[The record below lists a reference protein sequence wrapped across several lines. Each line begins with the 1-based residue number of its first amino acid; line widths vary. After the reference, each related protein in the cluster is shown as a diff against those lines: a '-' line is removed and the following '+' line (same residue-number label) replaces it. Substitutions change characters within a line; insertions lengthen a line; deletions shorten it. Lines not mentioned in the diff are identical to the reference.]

1 MRKWILHIACLFIT
15 LGTIAQKTKVSGIV
29 VDAANGDTL
38 PFVNIYFQDT
48 KIGTTSDLD
57 GKYELE
63 SYYATDT
70 LVASFVGYRTFKQA
84 IQKDV
89 AQEVVIKLAPADEDL
104 PELIVLPNDEN
115 PAHPILRKIIKNKEI
130 NNREKLDY
138 YEYEVYNKIELDLN
152 NITDEFT
159 ESKAFKKF
167 DFIFDN
173 IDSTGEKTYLP
184 VFMSESLSDFYYR
197 KSPKSEKEYIKA
209 TKVSGVSNESV
220 SQFTGDMYQK
230 VNVYENF
237 LPVFGKNF
245 VSPISD
251 RGLNY
256 YKYYLMDS
264 MFVDKY
270 WCYELQFI
278 PRRKG
283 ELTVEGTM
291 WVNDTTYA
299 IKYIEGNIS
308 KDANINFVNELTVSQ
323 TFEQVQDEVWMLTK
337 DELLVDFE
345 VAEKAMGFY
354 GRKTTSYREFKIN
367 EPKEDDFYSGVENIF
382 VSDSAQDYSEEFWE
396 GNRHEE
402 LTENQEGVYQMIDTL
417 GSLPIV
423 NTYVDL
429 IQTISTGYWVV
440 KKFEIGP
447 LYSTYSYNDVEG
459 HRFRFGMR
467 TSNDFSKMIE
477 LSGYGAY
484 GLLDQEFKY
493 GFGTRFFITKKPR
506 RLVQM
511 VYKHDVE
518 QVGVSSN
525 AYNNTSIVTFLRRN
539 PYNKLVFNTEYRI
552 NYFREWFPGFSS
564 ELLLRN
570 STFSPIG
577 ITAFNAINTDG
588 TIEPQVSLTATEVAV
603 NTRFAYN
610 EEFLSGEFERISL
623 GTKYP
628 IVSMTYTYGI
638 PNLLGSK
645 YEYHKARLSFKHK
658 IPMGIFGTFKYQFE
672 VGKIFGKAPY
682 PLLQVHNGNETWNYN
697 ETAFNMMNILE
708 FVSDEYVSFK
718 AHQHFDGLF
727 LNKIPL
733 LRKLMWREVVTLTGV
748 YGRLSDQNVSIMEL
762 PSYTSTLSQK
772 PYLEMAAG
780 IENIF
785 KFLRVDVLWRMTYLD
800 NEYDG
805 IKVSKIGLRGKLQFD
820 F

>member
-1 MRKWILHIACLFIT
+1 MRKWSLHIILLLFT
-15 LGTIAQKTKVSGIV
+15 LTSFSQKTKVTGVV

-38 PFVNIYFQDT
+38 PFVNVYFQDT
-48 KIGTTSDLD
+48 KIGTSSDLD
-57 GKYELE
+57 GVYSLE
-63 SYYATDT
+63 SYYASDT
-70 LVASFVGYRTFKQA
+70 LVASFVGYRTFKQKV
-84 IQKDV
+84 QKDV
-89 AQEVVIKLAPADEDL
+89 AQEVDIKLIPADEDL
-104 PELIVLPNDEN
+104 PELTVLPNDEN
-115 PAHPILRKIIKNKEI
+115 PAHPILRKVIRNKEI

-173 IDSTGEKTYLP
+173 IDSTGEKTFLP
-184 VFMSESLSDFYYR
+184 VFMSESISDFYYR
-197 KSPKSEKEYIKA
+197 KDPKSEKEYIKA

-264 MFVDKY
+264 IFIDKY
-270 WCYELQFI
+270 WCYEMQFI
-278 PRRKG
+278 PKRKG

-291 WVNDTTYA
+291 WINDTTYA
-299 IKYIEGNIS
+299 IKFIEGRIS
-308 KDANINFVNELTVSQ
+308 KDANINFVNELVVTQ

-345 VAEKAMGFY
+345 VADKAMGFY
-354 GRKTTSYREFKIN
+354 GRKTTSYDNFKIN
-367 EPKEDDFYSGVENIF
+367 QPQESKFYSGVENIY
-382 VSDSAQDYSEEFWE
+382 VSDSAQDYTEDFWQDH
-396 GNRHEE
+396 RHEE

-417 GSLPIV
+417 GNLPIV

-440 KKFEIGP
+440 GKFEIGP
-447 LYSTYSYNDVEG
+447 LYSSYSFNDVEG

-484 GLLDQEFKY
+484 GLLDEEFKY
-493 GFGTRFFITKKPR
+493 GLGTRFFITKKPR
-506 RLVQM
+506 RLVQL

-539 PYNKLVFNTEYRI
+539 PYNKLVFNTEYRA

-577 ITAFNAINTDG
+577 ITAFNAVNSDG
-588 TIEPQVSLTATEVAV
+588 SIDPQVTLTATEVAV

-628 IVSMTYTYGI
+628 IISLTYTYGI

-645 YEYHKARLSFKHK
+645 YEYHKARIYFKHK

-682 PLLQVHNGNETWNYN
+682 PLLEVHNGNETWNYN

-708 FVSDEYVSFK
+708 FVSDEYISFK

-733 LRKLMWREVVTLTGV
+733 IRKLMWREVVTLTGV
-748 YGRLSDQNVSIMEL
+748 YGRLSQNNIGLMEL
-762 PSYTSTLSQK
+762 PSYTSTLQQK

-780 IENIF
+780 VENIF
-785 KFLRVDVLWRMTYLD
+785 KFLRVDVLWRMTYQD

-805 IKVSKIGLRGKLQFD
+805 IKVSKIGIRGKLQFD

>member
-1 MRKWILHIACLFIT
+1 MHRWYVHILLLLISAAT
-15 LGTIAQKTKVSGIV
+15 YAQKTKVSGIV

-48 KIGTTSDLD
+48 KIGTTSNLE
-57 GKYELE
+57 GAYTLE
-63 SYYATDT
+63 SYYASDT
-70 LVASFVGYRTFKQA
+70 IVASFVGYRTFKQK

-89 AQEVVIKLAPADEDL
+89 SQEVVIKMLPADEDL
-104 PELIVLPNDEN
+104 PELVVLPNDEN

-159 ESKAFKKF
+159 QSKAFKKF

-173 IDSTGEKTYLP
+173 IDSTEEKTFLP
-184 VFMSESLSDFYYR
+184 VFMSESISDFFYR
-197 KSPKSEKEYIKA
+197 KNPKSEKEYIKA

-270 WCYELQFI
+270 WCYEMQFI
-278 PRRKG
+278 PKRKG

-299 IKYIEGNIS
+299 IKFVEGKIS

-345 VAEKAMGFY
+345 VADKAMGFY
-354 GRKTTSYREFKIN
+354 GRKTTSYKNFKIN
-367 EPKEDDFYSGVENIF
+367 EPKEEGFYNGVENIF
-382 VSDSAQDYSEEFWE
+382 VSDSAQDYSDEFWV
-396 GNRHEE
+396 NSRHEE

-417 GSLPIV
+417 GNLPIV
-423 NTYVDL
+423 NTYIDL
-429 IQTISTGYWVV
+429 IQTITTGYWVIG
-440 KKFEIGP
+440 KIELGP
-447 LYSTYSYNDVEG
+447 LYSSWSYNDVEG
-459 HRFRFGMR
+459 NRFRFGLR

-484 GLLDQEFKY
+484 GVVDKEFKY
-493 GFGTRFFITKKPR
+493 GLGTRFFITKKPR

-539 PYNKLVFNTEYRI
+539 PYDKLVFNTEYRL
-552 NYFREWFPGFSS
+552 NYFREWFPGLSS
-564 ELLLRN
+564 EILLRN
-570 STFSPIG
+570 STFAPLG
-577 ITAFNAINTDG
+577 RTEFNTINSDG
-588 TIEPQVSLTATEVAV
+588 SVVPETSLTATEVAF

-628 IVSMTYTYGI
+628 VLSVTYTYGI

-645 YEYHKARLSFKHK
+645 YEYHKARFAFKHK

-672 VGKIFGKAPY
+672 VGKIFGRAPY
-682 PLLQVHNGNETWNYN
+682 PLLEVHNGNETWNYN

-708 FVSDEYVSFK
+708 FVSDEYISFK

-733 LRKLMWREVVTLTGV
+733 LRKLMWREVVTVTGV
-748 YGRLSDQNVSIMEL
+748 YGRLSQKNMDIMEL
-762 PSYTSTLSQK
+762 PNFTSTLQQK

-800 NEYDG
+800 NEYEG
-805 IKVSKIGLRGKLQFD
+805 IQVSRIGLRGKLQFD